1 MSTEPIL
8 MEVSE
13 HVAAITLNRPERLN
27 ALGGA
32 MREQLLAA
40 LETAETDPATR
51 VVVITGAGRGFC
63 SGGDVKEMSER
74 RNRDG
79 QSGMEH
85 QPGNFLPMRDR
96 ILGKMQSLQKPII
109 AAVNGIAAGAG
120 MNLALGCDLRI
131 ASDRAAFGEVFV
143 KRGLHPDWGGTW
155 LLPRLVGVA
164 KAMELILSGDIISAE
179 EALRLGIVNR
189 VAPHAEFAG
198 AARDWARQLAE
209 GPPVAMGLAK
219 RGIYRNMHTDLAA
232 ALEYETFAQQIVW
245 SSQDAGEGIQ
255 AFLEKRPPQFKGR

>member
-8 MEVSE
+8 LEVSE
-13 HVAAITLNRPERLN
+13 HVATITLNRPERLN
-27 ALGGA
+27 ALGGP

-40 LETAETDPATR
+40 LETAETDPEAR
-51 VVVITGAGRGFC
+51 VVMITGAGRGFC

-79 QSGMEH
+79 RSGMEH

-96 ILGKMQSLQKPII
+96 ILGKMQALQKPII

-131 ASDRAAFGEVFV
+131 ASDQAAFGEVFV

-164 KAMELILSGDIISAE
+164 KAMELILSGDIIPAE

-189 VAPHAEFAG
+189 MAPHAEFAE

-219 RGIYRNMHTDLAA
+219 RGIYRNLHTDLAS